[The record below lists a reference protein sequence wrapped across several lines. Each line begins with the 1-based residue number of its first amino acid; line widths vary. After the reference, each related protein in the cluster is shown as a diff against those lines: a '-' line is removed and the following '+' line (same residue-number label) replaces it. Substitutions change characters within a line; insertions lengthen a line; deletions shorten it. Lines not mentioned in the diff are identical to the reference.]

1 MQTQVCLT
9 QIPVE
14 IIVERIFA
22 FRQMTR
28 LDQLLL
34 MKSLL
39 IKDSFNEKEQ
49 NLINEIFQ
57 GLQSGL
63 IRVVE

>member
-1 MQTQVCLT
+1 MQTQVYLT
-9 QIPVE
+9 QIPIE

-22 FRQMTR
+22 FRQITR

-34 MKSLL
+34 MKTLL
-39 IKDSFNEKEQ
+39 IQDSCNEKEQ

>member
-22 FRQMTR
+22 FRQITR

>member
-1 MQTQVCLT
+1 MQSQFGVT
-9 QIPVE
+9 QIPIE

-22 FRQMTR
+22 FRQITR

-34 MKSLL
+34 MKTLL
-39 IKDSFNEKEQ
+39 IQDSCNEKEQ

>member
-1 MQTQVCLT
+1 MQSQFCVT

-22 FRQMTR
+22 FRQITR

-34 MKSLL
+34 MKTLL
-39 IKDSFNEKEQ
+39 IQDSCNEKEQ